1 MKRLVRTTTYGLV
14 AAAALCLA
22 SGPSFANEPGDYQP
36 TLAGATIGNLAG
48 AMPPRGFYFNVEYV
62 NGING
67 VGIGQNKGITS
78 NGNIVIP
85 ALLWSTGRKFLGGNV
100 GLVVIQPHYTNGVL
114 ESSCTVTP
122 VATGPPNC
130 INAVP
135 VGSGRGVG
143 YYENIHNTVFQA
155 IDSWNWKN
163 GWFTSLG
170 FGFQGPDGSTYN
182 GTLNQDYWTYSP
194 LAGVS
199 YIDKKWKATANFDY
213 DIHTASNGHTG
224 SYAFAAYETALGSGP
239 LPGLPGGIESIGKGY
254 RSGDPLYIDW
264 SAEYRLGKL
273 AFGPGGDFIFQ
284 TTSDRPGAGLNC
296 ATLGNLPFPTGGTF
310 GTDDLGCGKIRK
322 VAVGGVLS
330 YDLGLADVEVFATRD
345 VYTKDEFNG
354 TKLVFRVSF
363 KLAKIVGKKKT

>member
-1 MKRLVRTTTYGLV
+1 MNPLVRTTTYGLV

-48 AMPPRGFYFNVEYV
+48 ALPPRGFYVTVEYV

-67 VGIGQNKGITS
+67 VGIGQNQGITS

-85 ALLWSTGRKFLGGNV
+85 AVMWSTGRKFLGGNV

-114 ESSCTVTP
+114 ESTCTVTP

-135 VGSGRGVG
+135 AGSGRGVG

-170 FGFQGPDGSTYN
+170 FGFQGPDGSTYH

-194 LAGVS
+194 QAAIS
-199 YIDKKWKATANFDY
+199 YINKHWEASANLDY
-213 DIHTASNGHTG
+213 DIRTASNGQTG

-254 RSGDPLYIDW
+254 RSGNPLYTDW
-264 SAEYRLGKL
+264 SAEYRLDKRL
-273 AFGPGGDFIFQ
+273 AFGPGGDFILQ

-296 ATLGNLPFPTGGTF
+296 TTLGNLPFPTGGTF
-310 GTDDLGCGKIRK
+310 GTNDFGCGKIRK

-330 YDLGLADVEVFATRD
+330 YDLGPANLQVFATRD

-363 KLAKIVGKKKT
+363 KILGKKRG